1 MDHGPG
7 NGNVKK
13 PDFYNARHRARANV
27 NDEQL
32 AQFLGRRYGDGLVY
46 MQEREDKVLLRL
58 AMKLGLVSEEGYLT
72 PSGYRFW
79 NARVD

>member
-1 MDHGPG
+1 MGH
-7 NGNVKK
+7 VQKQ
-13 PDFYNARHRARANV
+13 DFSNMRHRASV
-27 NDEQL
+27 DDEQL

-46 MQEREDKVLLRL
+46 IQEREDRVLLLL
-58 AMKLGLVSEEGYLT
+58 AIRLGLVSEEGYLT

>member
-1 MDHGPG
+1 MQ
-7 NGNVKK
+7 KQ
-13 PDFYNARHRARANV
+13 DFSNARHRASV

-46 MQEREDKVLLRL
+46 MQGREDRILLRL
-58 AMKLGLVSEEGYLT
+58 AIKLGLVSEEGYLT